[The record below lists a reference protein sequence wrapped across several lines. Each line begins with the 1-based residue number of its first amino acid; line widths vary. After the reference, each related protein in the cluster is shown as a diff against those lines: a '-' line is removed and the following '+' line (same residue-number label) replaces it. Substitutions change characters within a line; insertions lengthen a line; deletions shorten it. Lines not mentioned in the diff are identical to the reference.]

1 MSKFN
6 SSKIEMTQEVTTG
19 ITREMTREIAQVPPF
34 TNREIGRLLRSA
46 SLDFHEAIRIL
57 DSSRQSEAAGRLHA
71 LSVELRE
78 IAAVTDTVGIDSAV
92 IESEQRRYLQ

>member
-6 SSKIEMTQEVTTG
+6 SPKIEV
-19 ITREMTREIAQVPPF
+19 TREMTREMTQAPPF

-46 SLDFHEAIRIL
+46 ARDFHEAIRIL

-78 IAAVTDTVGIDSAV
+78 IAAVTDTVGICSVALD
-92 IESEQRRYLQ
+92 SEQPRYLQ

>member
-1 MSKFN
+1 MSNFN
-6 SSKIEMTQEVTTG
+6 SPKIEMTQE
-19 ITREMTREIAQVPPF
+19 MTREITQVPPV
-34 TNREIGRLLRSA
+34 TNRQIGRLLRSA
-46 SLDFHEAIRIL
+46 SRDFHEAIRIL

-78 IAAVTDTVGIDSAV
+78 IEAVTDSVGIDGAA

>member
-6 SSKIEMTQEVTTG
+6 SPKIEMTQEMTTE
-19 ITREMTREIAQVPPF
+19 ITGEMTQVPPF

-46 SLDFHEAIRIL
+46 TQDFHEAIRIL

-78 IAAVTDTVGIDSAV
+78 IAAVTDTVGIDSV
-92 IESEQRRYLQ
+92 VVESEQRRYLQ